1 MRNLLLLLIVAL
13 ATSCGA
19 SKKALEAQNQML
31 LSQMSMNQQSQPQ
44 ELSPQ
49 RPNRTLRTQDPCE
62 ELALADSENL
72 RAFGTST
79 SYIEKT
85 ARNEA
90 SRDARNQLAQMIRV
104 AVEGASQDYAQNAT
118 RNIKNTAQELGETI
132 MTQYVA
138 EIVENTKPIKWA
150 VYDLTDGSIQ
160 VNVCI
165 EMVKTTEV
173 VKEELSNALD
183 RDEVIEIQYD
193 RDRFIDKVASG
204 LEDYKKQQKEQQ
216 Q

>member
-1 MRNLLLLLIVAL
+1 MKKLLLLLIVAM

-19 SKKALEAQNQML
+19 SKKALEAQNQL
-31 LSQMSMNQQSQPQ
+31 LLRQMAMNQSQPQ

-49 RPNRTLRTQDPCE
+49 RPSRTLRTQDPCE

-138 EIVENTKPIKWA
+138 EIIENTKPIKWA

-165 EMVKTTEV
+165 EMVKSTEK

-204 LEDYKKQQKEQQ
+204 LEEYKEQQ
-216 Q
+216 KAQRQ